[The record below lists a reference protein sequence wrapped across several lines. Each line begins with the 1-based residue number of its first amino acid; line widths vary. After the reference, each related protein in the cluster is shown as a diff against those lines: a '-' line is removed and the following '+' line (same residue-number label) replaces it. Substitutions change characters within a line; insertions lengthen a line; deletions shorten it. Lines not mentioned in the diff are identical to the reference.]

1 MNEKCKIC
9 KKESSSLEKH
19 HILPKSLGGTDCED
33 NLISICSNCHEK
45 IHDVKFRGK
54 NGLISK
60 GHDRS
65 KRENEDARLWRI
77 ENKKLEDKFFEDLEK
92 NDWDKYVLL
101 SYLFNYNNARITCL
115 DIKKMVLGVPVK
127 VNLTI

>member
-1 MNEKCKIC
+1 MNKKCKTC

-45 IHDVKFRGK
+45 IHDVSFRGK

-60 GHDRS
+60 GVDRR
-65 KRENEDARLWRI
+65 KREINDARIWRI
-77 ENKKLEDKFFEDLEK
+77 ENKELEDNFFEDLEK

-101 SYLFNYNNARITCL
+101 SYLLNYNNARIDHL

-127 VNLTI
+127 VNLTL

>member
-1 MNEKCKIC
+1 MNDKCKIC

-33 NLISICSNCHEK
+33 NLISVCSSCHEK
-45 IHDVKFRGK
+45 IHNVKFRGK

-60 GHDRS
+60 GH
-65 KRENEDARLWRI
+65 KRHKEEKEAARIWRI
-77 ENKKLEDKFFEDLEK
+77 ENAELEDKFFEDLEK

-101 SYLFNYNNARITCL
+101 SYLLNYNDARITHTHM
-115 DIKKMVLGVPVK
+115 KKMILGIPVK
-127 VNLTI
+127 VNLTL